1 MSTTTA
7 SANQSGDGTVGALSN
22 HDNDEDI
29 ENILKGTFIMGMVGL
44 VPVVFN
50 CQGTICAALMA
61 AFACFG
67 VGAVVG
73 LLFGIPRSLQG
84 NGASAR
90 PSDDTARDQAYGDNS
105 NLEQISDWLTK
116 ILVGASLVQMREIKD
131 LLVKL
136 ANRLAGTPRADQA
149 FAFSLF
155 VIIYFL
161 VLGFV
166 SSYLL
171 ARIWM
176 PVVLKRGLDAAS
188 PTRKILQGLTEQAKG
203 AMERATAAV
212 EQGKQVAELTLML
225 GRMSGTVDL
234 QPPPQEGKSGVSG
247 TLASQ
252 GATVS
257 TAAQQAEA
265 QSDPNEGK
273 FGRQAKAKG
282 RILSATVSEIPGST
296 EQFAVRIE
304 VKSDSDTPLDRP
316 VTFHLHPTFR
326 EPKVTV
332 VPSAGIAL
340 LERICWGAF
349 TVGVETDDGKTR
361 LELDLALLPGV
372 PQKFASR

>member
-1 MSTTTA
+1 MST
-7 SANQSGDGTVGALSN
+7 SSELSN
-22 HDNDEDI
+22 PTGCDKDEQIPNSGNDGDI
-29 ENILKGTFIMGMVGL
+29 QNILKGTLIMSVVGL
-44 VPVVFN
+44 FPVVFN

-67 VGAVVG
+67 VGAVIG

-84 NGASAR
+84 NGAGTN
-90 PSDDTARDQAYGDNS
+90 PGSDDAKSQAYGDNS

-136 ANRLAGTPRADQA
+136 ADRLAGVPRTHQA

-176 PVVLKRGLDAAS
+176 PAVLKRGLDAAS
-188 PTRKILQGLTEQAKG
+188 ATRRIAQV
-203 AMERATAAV
+203 AMERSTAAV
-212 EQGKQVAELTLML
+212 EQGKQVAELALML
-225 GRMSGTVDL
+225 GRMSGTVDP
-234 QPPPQEGKSGVSG
+234 QPPPQEGKSEAIGTAVSQGVS
-247 TLASQ
+247 
-252 GATVS
+252 VS
-257 TAAQQAEA
+257 TAAQQAED
-265 QSDPNEGK
+265 QSDPNKGK
-273 FGRQAKAKG
+273 FGGQAKSNG
-282 RILSATVSEIPGST
+282 RVLSAAVSEIPGST
-296 EQFAVRIE
+296 ELFAVRVQ
-304 VKSDSDTPLDRP
+304 VKSESDAPLDKP

-326 EPKVTV
+326 EPRVTV
-332 VPSAGIAL
+332 TPSAGVAL

-361 LELDLALLPGV
+361 LELDLALLPGA